1 MSIMNTAEVQKEVK
15 RKEQSRKI
23 VREILNFGVT
33 DSQKIDIM
41 FFLALEL
48 EKNDQIQEIT
58 SILKKYRILINNKE
72 EKSSIV
78 SVKDKILTV

>member
-1 MSIMNTAEVQKEVK
+1 MNTAEVQKEVK